1 MDISAL
7 RAEVDRIDAE
17 MLKLL
22 DKRVGLARS
31 ITDAKVEQGRALK
44 DESREQQM
52 LIDARK
58 LTHERLT
65 PDDAAEFRSALIEF
79 TRTAV
84 ARRRGAPKPMEIT
97 IIGLGLIGGSIARAL
112 KASQNEHSLHG
123 VDLADRLDA
132 PRASG
137 LFESVV
143 ADSSGANSVKHAD
156 VVFLCTPVGRTIELL
171 PTLADDIPKE
181 AVVTDVA
188 SVKHAVATAA
198 LEAFNFPDAPYF
210 VGGHPMAGKAQF
222 GFEHSDARL
231 FEGRPWILTPT
242 PHDPVAKLDVLHSLI
257 ASMGARLHLMK
268 PAEHD
273 HAMAVASHLP
283 QMVSTALML
292 TAGDRAN
299 AVAGPALSEMTRLA
313 ASPGALW
320 NELTRHVKKELI
332 GELQSLKSY
341 LTEIEMA
348 VHFGEP
354 LDKWFDRANS
364 LRFQLEAAQV
374 AKQPGKP

>member
-7 RAEVDRIDAE
+7 RAEVDRIDGE
-17 MLKLL
+17 ILRLL
-22 DKRVGLARS
+22 DKRIGLARS

-52 LIDARK
+52 LVDARK
-58 LTHERLT
+58 LSFDRLS

-79 TRTAV
+79 TRSAV
-84 ARRRGAPKPMEIT
+84 ARRRSAPKPMKIA

-112 KASQNEHSLHG
+112 KASQKEHQLHG
-123 VDLADRLDA
+123 VDLADRLEA

-137 LFESVV
+137 LFEAVLPD
-143 ADSSGANSVKHAD
+143 AEGAEAVKHAD
-156 VVFLCTPVGRTIELL
+156 VVFVCTPVSRTIELL
-171 PTLADDIPKE
+171 PTLAEDIPKE

-188 SVKHAVATAA
+188 SVKRAVSKAA
-198 LEAFNFPDAPYF
+198 LEAFNFPDAPFF

-231 FEGRPWILTPT
+231 FEGRPWILTPA
-242 PHDPVAKLDVLHSLI
+242 PQDPVLKLDILHSLI
-257 ASMGARLHLMK
+257 TSMGARLHLMK
-268 PAEHD
+268 PTEHD
-273 HAMAVASHLP
+273 RIMAVASHLP

-299 AVAGPALSEMTRLA
+299 AVAGPGLREMTRLA

-320 NELTRHVKKELI
+320 NELTQHVKKHLI

-348 VHFGEP
+348 VHFDEP
-354 LDKWFDRANS
+354 LDKWFDRANT
-364 LRFQLEAAQV
+364 LRAQLEAAQV